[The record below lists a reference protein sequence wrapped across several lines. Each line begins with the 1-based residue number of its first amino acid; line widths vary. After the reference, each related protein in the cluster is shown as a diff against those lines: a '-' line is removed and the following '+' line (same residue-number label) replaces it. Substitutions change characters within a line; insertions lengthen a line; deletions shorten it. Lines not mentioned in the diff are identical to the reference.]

1 MLRKMENVNK
11 FLIVKFVNYAHL
23 SLNNLNNTEG
33 KSVYTYIIAHPNQ
46 LTEIPLNERFC

>member
-23 SLNNLNNTEG
+23 SLNNTEG